1 MKTIFKVSLTVLPLT
16 ASLLALIAL
25 YALSVGAPELIRDLL
40 LIVGPVCPLVVG
52 TFGVLLFGR
61 GALTSADILHFMCLT
76 ISLGLVVL
84 TLPES
89 ATSIVTVTQDPH
101 LFYFAVTLL
110 QIPGVLLWTTGI
122 VSYLLTLMRTLRPAQ
137 MPKSLVLLLVV
148 TVATVIAERAILM
161 VMTPRSD
168 ILETIVS
175 IPVSVAVVT
184 ILLSLIVITW
194 QFRGGVIAVPFA
206 VLTLTLF
213 IFVVRDLISVLVVL
227 GPTDPTVRLLAVE
240 AYLLAGVAL
249 IGFEQIS
256 PTYVQRVGTTT
267 G

>member
-61 GALTSADILHFMCLT
+61 GALTGADILHFMCLT

-122 VSYLLTLMRTLRPAQ
+122 VSYLLTLMRTLRRAQ
-137 MPKSLVLLLVV
+137 MQNVLVLLLVV
-148 TVATVIAERAILM
+148 TVSIVIAERAILM
-161 VMTPRSD
+161 AMTPRID
-168 ILETIVS
+168 ILESIVS
-175 IPVSVAVVT
+175 IPVAVVT